1 MLRGLICRISAA
13 APHVIFPAI
22 ASRITCRLVTAR
34 SFAPGAQPMTESLL
48 GPALHRPLYER
59 SNHLLQNAVRSCTP
73 YIVGSFPC
81 IFGARLLRIRER
93 WEPCCVSTSVHWL
106 DTADAGRSRSLQ
118 S

>member
-73 YIVGSFPC
+73 YTDDLIRLQKFA
-81 IFGARLLRIRER
+81 AR
-93 WEPCCVSTSVHWL
+93 SY
-106 DTADAGRSRSLQ
+106 RSRREGMKCVLSGSLQ
-118 S
+118 R